1 MTFLKKA
8 YDGAGRLSEWSGRIV
23 SFAVPVLIITVSYD
37 VFMRY
42 LFNSPTSWSYE
53 LSYMLGTAI
62 ISLGLPYVHY
72 HASHIRV
79 DLIYSRL
86 TARARL
92 MLDTVLTLFL
102 FFPLVLMWTR
112 VFGINAWQSFV
123 TQEVSYD
130 SMWLPILWPFKLVI
144 FAGFLLLLIQGVA
157 TFARDVATLSKGGEQ
172 PW

>member
-1 MTFLKKA
+1 MTFLKKV
-8 YDGAGRLSEWSGRIV
+8 YDGAGWLSEWSGRIV

-42 LFNSPTSWSYE
+42 LFNAPTYWSYE
-53 LSYMLGTAI
+53 LSYMLGTAV

-79 DLIYSRL
+79 DLIYSRFS
-86 TARARL
+86 ARARL

-102 FFPLVLMWTR
+102 FFPLVVMWTR
-112 VFGINAWQSFV
+112 VFGTNAWQSFV
-123 TQEVSYD
+123 TREVSYD

-144 FAGFLLLLIQGVA
+144 FLGFLLLLIQGIA
-157 TFARDVATLSKGGEQ
+157 TFARDVATLAKGGEQ
-172 PW
+172 SW

>member
-1 MTFLKKA
+1 MTSLKKV
-8 YDGAGRLSEWSGRIV
+8 YDGVGWLSEWSGRIV
-23 SFAVPVLIITVSYD
+23 SFAIPVLIITVSYD

-42 LFNSPTSWSYE
+42 LFNAPTYWSYE
-53 LSYMLGTAI
+53 LSYMLGTAV

-86 TARARL
+86 SARARL
-92 MLDTVLTLFL
+92 VLDTVLTVFL
-102 FFPLVLMWTR
+102 FFPLVFMWTR

-144 FAGFLLLLIQGVA
+144 FLGFLLLLIQGIA
-157 TFARDVATLSKGGEQ
+157 TFARDVATLAKGGEQ
-172 PW
+172 SW

>member
-1 MTFLKKA
+1 MTFLKRV
-8 YDGAGRLSEWSGRIV
+8 YDGVGWLSEWSGRIV
-23 SFAVPVLIITVSYD
+23 SIAIPVLILTVCYD

-42 LFNSPTSWSYE
+42 IFNAPTSWSYE
-53 LSYMLGTAI
+53 LSYMLGTAV

-86 TARARL
+86 SAMSRLVLDVFLTA
-92 MLDTVLTLFL
+92 FL

-112 VFGINAWQSFV
+112 VFGTNAWQSFV
-123 TQEVSYD
+123 NQEVSYD
-130 SMWLPILWPFKLVI
+130 SMWYPVLWPFKLVI
-144 FAGFLLLLIQGVA
+144 FLGFLLLLIQGIA
-157 TFARDVATLSKGGEQ
+157 TFARDVATLTKGGEQ